1 MFGQQLCLVTLLLSV
16 ATVFSLDNGL
26 ALTPPMGWLSWERF
40 RCNTDCVNDPDNC
53 ISERLFM
60 QMADHMASD
69 GYKDVG
75 YEYIN
80 IDDCWMS
87 KERDE
92 NGRLQADPKRFPSG
106 IKKLADYIHSKGL
119 KLGIYE
125 DFGTKTC
132 GGFPGSKF
140 YMSIDAQTFADWGVD
155 FLKLDG
161 CYSNTDDMTVGY
173 PLMGFFLNHTGRPF
187 LYSCSWPA
195 YVGKPDYQSIAKHCN
210 IWRNYKDVQ
219 DSWDS
224 VSGIIKYYGDDAQ
237 KFAEIARPGQFN
249 DPDMLIV
256 GDFGLSEDQQR
267 VQMGMWAIMTAP
279 LIMSVDLR
287 NVKPFAK
294 QLLTNKRIIAVNQDP
309 MGIQGR
315 RIWQVSNVDYWMK
328 PIQPNGSYAFAF
340 INFNT
345 NGVQKKINLSLNYLH
360 LTDPAGYNI
369 TETFTG
375 KFLGVY
381 KPTAYLHTLVN
392 PTGIFMAT
400 AVPLSVYGRY

>member
-1 MFGQQLCLVTLLLSV
+1 MFGQQLCLVTLLLSL
-16 ATVFSLDNGL
+16 TPILSLDNGL

-40 RCNTDCVNDPDNC
+40 RCNTDCEKDPDNC
-53 ISERLFM
+53 ISEKLFRE
-60 QMADHMASD
+60 MADHMEAD
-69 GYKDVG
+69 GYKDAG

-80 IDDCWMS
+80 IDDCWMA

-92 NGRLQADPKRFPSG
+92 KARLQADPQRFPNG
-106 IKKLADYIHSKGL
+106 IKKLSEYIHSKGL

-132 GGFPGSKF
+132 GGFPGSEF
-140 YMSIDAQTFADWGVD
+140 FLELDAQTFAEWEVD
-155 FLKLDG
+155 LLKLDG
-161 CYSNTDDMTVGY
+161 CNSYTSDMSTGY
-173 PLMGFFLNHTGRPF
+173 PLMGFFLNLTGRPF

-195 YVGKPDYQSIAKHCN
+195 YVSKPNYTAIAKSCN

-224 VSGIIKYYGDDAQ
+224 VAGIIKFYGDNKQ
-237 KFAEIARPGQFN
+237 SFAEVAGPGHFN

-267 VQMGMWAIMTAP
+267 VQMGMWAIMAAP

-287 NVKPFAK
+287 KVKPFAK
-294 QLLTNKRIIAVNQDP
+294 ELLTNRRVIAVNQDP
-309 MGIQGR
+309 MGIQGK
-315 RIWQVSNVDYWMK
+315 RIWQVENVDYWMRK
-328 PIQPNGSYAFAF
+328 IQPNGSYAFAF
-340 INFNT
+340 VNFNT
-345 NGVQKKINLSLNYLH
+345 NGVPKKLSFTLKYLQ

-375 KFLGVY
+375 NFLGVY
-381 KPTAYLHTLVN
+381 KPTAVFSASVN